1 MSLRLQA
8 LNAGI
13 APDPALEGHAMILLV
28 DDQPIIGEA
37 VRRAL
42 AGEPDID
49 FHYCCN
55 PDEAVALACN
65 IGADV
70 VLLDLVMPSR
80 DGLEVLR
87 ELRTCPLTATVP
99 VVMLSVKEDAVTKS
113 RTFALGA
120 NDYLVKLPDRLE
132 LLARLRHHA
141 RARQLEQQRDEAWRA
156 LRESQRQLVE
166 KNTALIALNEE
177 LREALAHVKQLEGLL
192 PICSYCKRIREDGN
206 YWKQIEEYIGTRTDA
221 RFSHGICPD
230 CQEQHFG
237 PLMRGECGLHCGE
250 PANEHQP

>member
-1 MSLRLQA
+1 MNPPLHA
-8 LNAGI
+8 LNGEAVTE
-13 APDPALEGHAMILLV
+13 ATPTGHVMVLLV

-37 VRRAL
+37 VRRCL

-70 VLLDLVMPSR
+70 VLLDLVMPAR
-80 DGLEVLR
+80 DGLDVLR
-87 ELRTCPLTATVP
+87 EMRTCPLTATVP
-99 VVMLSVKEDAVTKS
+99 VVMLSVKEDALTKS

-120 NDYLVKLPDRLE
+120 NDHLVKLPDRLE

-141 RARQLEQQRDEAWRA
+141 RARQLEQQRDEAWHA

-230 CQEQHFG
+230 CQELHFG
-237 PLMRGECGLHCGE
+237 ALLRERPESCRCE
-250 PANEHQP
+250 PATEHWP